1 MREGWSSLEQRKA
14 VEAYLAMLEKQKRGE
29 AYNKAA
35 INRQLGEGALAAR
48 SRSAIEYR
56 MQNISAVLDEMG
68 WAYISGYKPARNV
81 GQRVREELKDLLAE
95 LMADSTEDLID
106 TNGFEANVRQIRQR
120 PMLTEPT
127 GTQAPARRS
136 AETTTYVRDPYV
148 KAWVL
153 ENARGL
159 CEGCGQPAPFTNEF
173 GEPYLEVHH
182 MRPLAAGGS
191 DTIQNAVALCPNC
204 HRRCHYGE
212 DRVYLAQRIYTL
224 VSRLVAE

>member
-1 MREGWSSLEQRKA
+1 
-14 VEAYLAMLEKQKRGE
+14 MLEKQQRGE

-35 INRQLGEGALAAR
+35 INRQLGEGVLAAR

-68 WAYISGYKPARNV
+68 SAYVQGYKPARNV
-81 GQRVREELKDLLAE
+81 GQRVKEELKGLLAE
-95 LMADSTEDLID
+95 LMADGSKNGLDS
-106 TNGFEANVRQIRQR
+106 NGFEAQVRQIRQR
-120 PMLTEPT
+120 PVLTEPA
-127 GTQAPARRS
+127 GTKEPSRRS

-153 ENARGL
+153 ENAKGL
-159 CEGCGQPAPFTNEF
+159 CEHCGQPAPFTNEF

-182 MRPLAAGGS
+182 MKPLAAGGS

-212 DRVYLAQRIYTL
+212 DRVNLARRLYRL
-224 VSRLVAE
+224 VSRLVVE